1 MIICGNYKY
10 IANSNTDVRPATP
23 ATAHGKQIILKDG
36 WIQTDHRAKDGWIQT
51 DHSQSDRRV
60 DSNRS

>member
-23 ATAHGKQIILKDG
+23 AAAHGKQIIV
-36 WIQTDHRAKDGWIQT
+36 KDGWIQT
-51 DHSQSDRRV
+51 DHSRSERRV

>member
-23 ATAHGKQIILKDG
+23 AAAHGKQIIVKDE
-36 WIQTDHRAKDGWIQT
+36 WIQTDHRAKDG
-51 DHSQSDRRV
+51 
-60 DSNRS
+60 